1 MWVDECSKLFGGGL
15 DIMCVEAIV
24 GKDNKEFII
33 EVLKNRNKRTQKPLH
48 EDIVVLID
56 NDWDQLCFC
65 LNHFN
70 HVSTQYAMKTIP
82 YTTSDLSHG
91 DRNKQT
97 IKSLTESFAN
107 GKTL

>member
-33 EVLKNRNKRTQKPLH
+33 EVLKNSNKRTQKSLH
-48 EDIVVLID
+48 EDIVELIN
-56 NDWDQLCFC
+56 NDWDQLCFG

-70 HVSTQYAMKTIP
+70 IP
-82 YTTSDLSHG
+82 RFNTVRYEKYSLHYVG
-91 DRNKQT
+91 PNY
-97 IKSLTESFAN
+97 KSR
-107 GKTL
+107 